1 MVVLKLRS
9 KQWIVDESDSI
20 IMGEGRRKIF
30 ESIDKTGSINQTSK
44 IMKMSYKAVW
54 GKIKATERHLNT
66 KLVNSDRKM
75 GTRLTREGKR
85 LLEQYRLLKQNCI
98 EEDNRIFSDIF
109 ENEELK

>member
-1 MVVLKLRS
+1 MFKLRS
-9 KQWIVDESDSI
+9 KQWIIDENDSI

-30 ESIDKTGSINQTSK
+30 ENIEKTGSINQTSK

-66 KLVNSDRKM
+66 RLVNSDRKM

-85 LLEQYRLLKQNCI
+85 LLEQYRLLKQHCI
-98 EEDNRIFSDIF
+98 KEDNRIFSDIF
-109 ENEELK
+109 DNEELK